1 MTNDI
6 IVLIPGIGG
15 SRLERDGKPIY
26 DLSLQALPRL
36 IWNWVGGDI
45 AFHGGSNKPDDGV
58 VATDLCNNQLIPG
71 WFGVDDYDGLVT
83 TLKSVVRDPAR
94 QFVKFPYDWR
104 ASNRWAAIALDAK
117 VRPLLHDWRR
127 GPGGADA
134 KLWLVCHSM
143 GGLLARYFLEHLG
156 GADITRRLITI
167 GTPHRGAPK
176 ALGALVNGMGFGP
189 LDFSTV
195 IRSFASTYE
204 LLPQAPVVKVS
215 PDAGE
220 SLVRVADFFGM
231 GDLLLLPPTA
241 RPSSPASDLSPLP
254 YIDADRLQNAL
265 DFHRAIREPVIRRM
279 HKGEPTPYTISCLFN
294 RRQRTPQSA
303 RWLDGE
309 LLLSDDSPFPTPAG
323 QNLLFHRG
331 DGTVPGPSA
340 VPIEWAQTTDAIA
353 LDEKHVSM
361 PSARTLTDVLQNLAS
376 PLDARAYM
384 SSDPSDGSLGLA
396 APALV
401 LAGDPFEVELDVVRA
416 ARVTVT
422 ATAVQSSDVS
432 AYEDV
437 ISLKD
442 GATKHIALSLAAPGT
457 YKVTGRSA
465 DPLRPVVSAWVVVA
479 ARP

>member
-45 AFHGGSNKPDDGV
+45 AFHGGSSKPDDGV
-58 VATDLCNNQLIPG
+58 VATDLYNNQLIPG
-71 WFGVDDYDGLVT
+71 WFGVDDYAGLVT
-83 TLKSVVRDPAR
+83 TLKSVVLDPAR

-104 ASNRWAAIALDAK
+104 ASNRWAALALDAE
-117 VRPLLHDWRR
+117 VRPLLHDWRN
-127 GPGGADA
+127 GAGGADA

-143 GGLLARYFLEHLG
+143 GGLVARYFLEHLG

-176 ALGALVNGMGFGP
+176 ALGALVNGMGLGP

-215 PDAGE
+215 TDAGE
-220 SLVRVADFFGM
+220 SLARVADFFGM
-231 GDLLLLPPTA
+231 GDLLPLPPSATPPGPPSDLLP
-241 RPSSPASDLSPLP
+241 LP
-254 YIDADRLQNAL
+254 HVEPDRLRDAL

-279 HKGEPTPYTISCLFN
+279 QKGESTPYTISCLFN

-303 RWLDGE
+303 TWLAGE
-309 LLLSDDSPFPTPAG
+309 LRLSDDSLFPTPAG
-323 QNLLFHRG
+323 QSKLFHRG

-340 VPIEWAQTTDAIA
+340 VPVEWAHTRDAIA

-376 PLDARAYM
+376 PLDTRAYM

-401 LAGDPFEVELDVVRA
+401 MAGDPFEIELDAVRA
-416 ARVTVT
+416 ARLTVT
-422 ATAVQSSDVS
+422 ATAVQSPEVM
-432 AYEDV
+432 AYEAA

-442 GATKHIALSLAAPGT
+442 GATEHLSLSLAQPGT
-457 YKVTGRSA
+457 YRVAARSA
-465 DPLRPVVSAWVVVA
+465 DPLRPVASAWVVVA
-479 ARP
+479 ARS